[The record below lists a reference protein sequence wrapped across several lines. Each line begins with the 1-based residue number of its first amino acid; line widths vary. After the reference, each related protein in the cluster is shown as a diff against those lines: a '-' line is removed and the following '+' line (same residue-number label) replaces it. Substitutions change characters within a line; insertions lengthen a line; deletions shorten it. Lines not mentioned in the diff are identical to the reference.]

1 MLRRLGAQIAKE
13 INPESRTILE
23 HRQTSGFANMTGM
36 QLKMKSAEVT
46 NWEVRHLPVIIALSC
61 LWLSLLV
68 VLLAILTIN
77 SGSMVYTIDDIY
89 IHLAISRNLNEY
101 SVFGVTRYEFS
112 SSSSSPLWNLI
123 ISAAFVLVGIT
134 DMVPLALN
142 VILSSIAV
150 VTFYVLLKDLD
161 VSSQYITAVLLS
173 FVFFT
178 SLPGLVFTGMEHTLH
193 IILSLLFFV
202 LSSRILSLEESSN
215 RDSLLLLVVTFF
227 VSAVRFES
235 VFLALPV
242 AFLFLMKRDW
252 SHALA
257 VLLVAGLPWLA
268 YGIVSVQNGWLLL
281 PNSLVVKGVDAMNE
295 GIALFLI
302 RGIGALVVSPHLLV
316 LLVATVKLT
325 RFQEHGFWHKN
336 NVMNLIFIS
345 ACLLHLQLG
354 RIGWFFR
361 YEAYLVALG
370 ILAVSIQARQ
380 FLSELDLPSIRM
392 PAIGASLDRNRLYGL
407 GLVILFIAPLV
418 GRGALWIYWTPTAS
432 KNIYEQQYQM
442 GLFLDRFYIGETVL
456 MNDIGC
462 ANYLSD
468 IVCVDKW
475 GIGTLDV
482 GQMLLNGSMSAEM
495 LRIIADERGVKVAI
509 LYADGLIPEEWE
521 EVGRWTIRDN
531 VVAYN
536 STVSFLA
543 VMPSEKDRLIE
554 SLVLFSP
561 GLSDDVIESG
571 LYTTLL

>member
-1 MLRRLGAQIAKE
+1 
-13 INPESRTILE
+13 
-23 HRQTSGFANMTGM
+23 M
-36 QLKMKSAEVT
+36 QLKMKSAEV
-46 NWEVRHLPVIIALSC
+46 NNRAVRHLPVIIALAC

-68 VLLAILTIN
+68 VFAAILAMN
-77 SGSMVYTIDDIY
+77 SGLMVYTIDDIY

-112 SSSSSPLWNLI
+112 SSSSSPFWNLI
-123 ISAAFVLVGIT
+123 ISAGFVLVGIT

-142 VILSSIAV
+142 VILASVAV
-150 VTFYVLLKDLD
+150 VTLYALLKDMDMSPRYLT
-161 VSSQYITAVLLS
+161 VVLVS

-193 IILSLLFFV
+193 IVLSLIFVV
-202 LSSRILSLEESSN
+202 LSSRVLSLEESSG
-215 RDSLLLLVVTFF
+215 RQSLLLLVVTFF

-235 VFLALPV
+235 MFLALPV
-242 AFLFLMKRDW
+242 ALLFLIKRKW

-257 VLLVAGLPWLA
+257 LLGMAALPWIA
-268 YGIVSVQNGWLLL
+268 YGIVSMQNGWLLL
-281 PNSLVVKGVDAMNE
+281 PNSLLIKGVDAMNQ
-295 GIALFLI
+295 GIGLFLI
-302 RGIGALVVSPHLLV
+302 RGIGALAVSPHLLV
-316 LLVATVKLT
+316 LIVASVKLT
-325 RFQEHGFWHKN
+325 SSQEHGFWHSD
-336 NVMNLIFIS
+336 NVMKLIFVS
-345 ACLLHLQLG
+345 SCLLHLQLG

-370 ILAVSIQARQ
+370 VLTVSIQARQ
-380 FLSELDLPSIRM
+380 FFSKLDLTTFRM
-392 PAIGASLDRNRLYGL
+392 PALGTSLDRNRLYGL
-407 GLVILFIAPLV
+407 GLVILFIAPLA

-432 KNIYEQQYQM
+432 NNIYEQQYQM
-442 GLFLDRFYIGETVL
+442 GLFLDMFYTGEAVL

-482 GQMLLNGSMSAEM
+482 GQSLLNGSMSVDT
-495 LRIIADERGVKVAI
+495 LRIIAAEHGVRVAI
-509 LYADGLIPEEWE
+509 LYEDGLVPEEWE

-536 STVSFLA
+536 STVAFL
-543 VMPSEKDRLIE
+543 VVEPSERDRLID

-561 GLSDDVIESG
+561 GLSEDVIESG
-571 LYTTLL
+571 LYTTLF

>member
-1 MLRRLGAQIAKE
+1 
-13 INPESRTILE
+13 
-23 HRQTSGFANMTGM
+23 
-36 QLKMKSAEVT
+36 MKSAEV
-46 NWEVRHLPVIIALSC
+46 NSWAARHLPVIIALSC

-77 SGSMVYTIDDIY
+77 SGFMVYTIDDTY

-123 ISAAFVLVGIT
+123 ISAGFVLVGIT
-134 DMVPLALN
+134 DMMPLTIN
-142 VILSSIAV
+142 VILASVAV
-150 VTFYVLLKDLD
+150 VTFYALIKDLD
-161 VSSQYITAVLLS
+161 VSERYLTIALLS

-193 IILSLLFFV
+193 VILSLIFLV
-202 LSSRILSLEESSN
+202 LSSRVLSLEEISG
-215 RDSLLLLVVTFF
+215 RDSLPLLVVTFF

-242 AFLFLMKRDW
+242 AFLFLLKKDGN
-252 SHALA
+252 HALA
-257 VLLVAGLPWLA
+257 VLAMAGLPWLA

-281 PNSLVVKGVDAMNE
+281 PNSLLVKGIDAMNE
-295 GIALFLI
+295 GIGLFLI
-302 RGIGALVVSPHLLV
+302 RGIGALAVSPHLFV
-316 LLVATVKLT
+316 LLVASVKLT
-325 RFQEHGFWHKN
+325 SSQEHGFWHEKN
-336 NVMNLIFIS
+336 MMKLIFVA

-370 ILAVSIQARQ
+370 ILIVSIQGRQ
-380 FLSELDLPSIRM
+380 FLSELDLASLGV
-392 PAIGASLDRNRLYGL
+392 PAIGMNLDRNRLYGL
-407 GLVILFIAPLV
+407 AFVVLFIAPLA
-418 GRGALWIYWTPTAS
+418 GRGLLWIYWTPTAS

-442 GLFLDRFYIGETVL
+442 GLFLDRFYTGEVVL

-482 GQMLLNGSMSAEM
+482 GQLLLNGSMSM
-495 LRIIADERGVKVAI
+495 DTLRIVAEEHGVKVAVM
-509 LYADGLIPEEWE
+509 YADGLVPEEWE

-536 STVSFLA
+536 STVSFFA
-543 VMPSEKDRLIE
+543 VMPSERDRLIDN
-554 SLVLFSP
+554 LVVFSP